1 MIRDEIPYS
10 FTWIVSIGCKNQSSK
25 QKIISDLEKEIV
37 IQFQDTKSDLE
48 NVNVIQPQD
57 TIEEIKIIDDY
68 KLLFQRLSSQTYI
81 QARSFAEEY
90 SDEYKITNAVYGLS
104 LLTDNSDTINVIID
118 CWLSNY
124 YEIKG
129 ITKETNT
136 INEYNQRSN
145 IVNKFI
151 INMDQMEEVQ
161 DIVCYYKISSIYE
174 NYLCKY
180 YLDKLVLFPK
190 NYKLENAIEKEIE
203 AWNKFYDSQSETLR
217 VFISDIGSGVTRA
230 STFLSFKTSF
240 YSKMKQS
247 VLDLYWALT
256 NQNHE
261 IRKRFVPISQMYF
274 ENEYQLTSNLM
285 QDSTMFYDNFY
296 SSDQRIKIVQQEK
309 RDWYEL
315 MRSRNK
321 VSQHLTNHIKFV
333 YDNATYRLQKQHL
346 VEIKNE
352 FGEYGVTSS
361 EYQKF
366 LLTDSCSYE
375 KLLKDKRPREIFLG
389 K

>member
-1 MIRDEIPYS
+1 MKYHILLLGL
-10 FTWIVSIGCKNQSSK
+10 FLLGCKNQSSK

-81 QARSFAEEY
+81 QARSFAKEY
-90 SDEYKITNAVYGLS
+90 LDEYKITNAVYGLS
-104 LLTDNSDTINVIID
+104 LLTYNSDTINAIID
-118 CWLSNY
+118 CWLHNY
-124 YEIKG
+124 YEMKG
-129 ITKETNT
+129 IIKDTNT
-136 INEYNQRSN
+136 IDEYNQRSN
-145 IVNKFI
+145 IVNKLI
-151 INMDQMEEVQ
+151 INIDQMEELQ
-161 DIVCYYKISSIYE
+161 DIVCYYKIISIYE
-174 NYLCKY
+174 NYLCDY
-180 YLDKLVLFPK
+180 YLDKLIQFPK

-203 AWNKFYDSQSETLR
+203 TWNKFYDSQSETLSI
-217 VFISDIGSGVTRA
+217 FISDIGSGVTRA

-352 FGEYGVTSS
+352 FGEYGVISS

-375 KLLKDKRPREIFLG
+375 KLLKDKRPREIFFG